1 MRERLK
7 SKDKDGWSP
16 VDAWVKNKH
25 AFFFIYIYIFIVSPT
40 ESVQFDWGFV
50 GFRFLKPNRTEFV
63 FKNFNRFNRFFL

>member
-25 AFFFIYIYIFIVSPT
+25 AFIYIVPPT
-40 ESVQFDWGFV
+40 EPVRFNWGFV
-50 GFRFLKPNRTEFV
+50 GFRFLKPNRTEF
-63 FKNFNRFNRFFL
+63 FKKNFNRFN